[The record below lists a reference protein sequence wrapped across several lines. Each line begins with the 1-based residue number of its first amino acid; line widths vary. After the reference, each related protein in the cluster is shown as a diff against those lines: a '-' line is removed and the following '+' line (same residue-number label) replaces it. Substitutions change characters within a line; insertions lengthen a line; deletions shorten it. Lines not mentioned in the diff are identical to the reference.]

1 MLDVLRGF
9 ARRLIEHPHYKVLA
23 VLLALTTWWY
33 VQASEVDERR
43 VRVAVTW
50 ITPQGLVTTEPLPG
64 SVGAVL
70 KGSRNALRRVDEAD
84 LELIIDCTVAASE
97 IGEHSLDLST
107 FGITG
112 LPVAVDQVE
121 IRPNSVTFT
130 LDEVD
135 VRSVTVQPVVVGE
148 PREGWMVAQT
158 RIEPSVVEVL
168 GPAVALK
175 NLTSVS
181 TRPID
186 VSGLRHDKRFETLID
201 LPSSVEVVGVDTV
214 EARVDIEPQLESRVF
229 AEVPIYVRNQ
239 RGWIVDPASVRV
251 RVQGPAAS
259 LREISDADVV
269 GQVYLP
275 DVPSRFTYEARFG
288 ETDGIRGVVTLPSE
302 SVEVVS
308 VEPIQV
314 RVYKP

>member
-1 MLDVLRGF
+1 MLELLRGF
-9 ARRLIEHPHYKVLA
+9 GRRLIEHPLYKFLA

-33 VQASEVDERR
+33 VQASEVDEQR
-43 VRVAVTW
+43 VRVPVTW
-50 ITPQGLVTTEPLPG
+50 IMPQGLVTTEPLPV

-70 KGSRNALRRVDEAD
+70 RGSRNALRRVEENE
-84 LELIIDCTVAASE
+84 LEVVVDCATAANE

-107 FGITG
+107 FRVTG
-112 LPVAVDQVE
+112 LPLAVSLLE
-121 IRPNSVTFT
+121 MRPNTVTFT

-135 VRSVTVQPVVVGE
+135 VRSVTVQPVVVGQ

-175 NLTSVS
+175 NLTSVN

-186 VSGLRHDKRFETLID
+186 VSGLRHDKRFETLLD

-214 EARVDIEPQLESRVF
+214 EARVDVEPQLESRVF
-229 AEVPIYVRNQ
+229 EVVPLFVRNQ
-239 RGWIVDPASVRV
+239 RGWQVEPGTVRV

-259 LREISDADVV
+259 LRQIRDSDVV

-275 DVPSRFTYEARFG
+275 DVPTRQSYDVTFTDDE
-288 ETDGIRGVVTLPSE
+288 GVRAVITLPSE
-302 SVEVVS
+302 AVQVVS
-308 VEPIQV
+308 VEPEQV
-314 RVYKP
+314 QVYKP